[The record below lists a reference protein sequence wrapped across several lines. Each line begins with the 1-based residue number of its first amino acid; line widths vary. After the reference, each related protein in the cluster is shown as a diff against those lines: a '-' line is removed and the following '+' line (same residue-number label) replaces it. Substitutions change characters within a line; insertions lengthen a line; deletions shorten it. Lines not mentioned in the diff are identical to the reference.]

1 MIIITI
7 MILIMIIIIIIII
20 IMIIIRNINRP
31 LSQWPGGFSGPIYR
45 YRRDFG
51 T

>member
-7 MILIMIIIIIIII
+7 MILIMIIIII
-20 IMIIIRNINRP
+20 MIIIRNINRP
-31 LSQWPGGFSGPIYR
+31 LPQWPGGFSGPIYR

>member
-7 MILIMIIIIIIII
+7 MILIMIIII

-31 LSQWPGGFSGPIYR
+31 LSQWPGGF
-45 YRRDFG
+45 FG
-51 T
+51 ANITL